1 MRRIEVCLSPELI
14 HLYDL
19 KDKIVVV
26 VDIFRATS
34 TMITGLANQV
44 KSITPVADL
53 ETCRNFRNQGY
64 IIAGERDGLPAEGF
78 ELGNSPLSYLSNAY
92 AGKKIA
98 ITTTNGTLAIERSK
112 NGSAEIL
119 IGAFL
124 NLQATANYLSTQE
137 YDVIIHCAGWKG
149 RFNLED
155 SLFAGAL
162 VEALSKTHTY
172 ECDSAL
178 AMTSLYQAA
187 KADLFSFINQA
198 SHAKRLQNHHMEAD
212 IDFCL
217 TLDKFDIVGKLV
229 DKQLVGK
236 KMHREVF

>member
-1 MRRIEVCLSPELI
+1 MKTIEVCFSPELI

-19 KDKIVVV
+19 TNKIVIV

-44 KSITPVADL
+44 KSFTPIADL
-53 ETCRNFRNQGY
+53 ETCRNLRNQGY
-64 IIAGERDGLPAEGF
+64 VIAGERDGLPAEGF
-78 ELGNSPLSYLSNAY
+78 ELGNSPLSYIPNAY

-98 ITTTNGTLAIERSK
+98 MTTTNGTLAIERST

-124 NLQATANYLSTQE
+124 NLQATADYLSNLE
-137 YDVIIHCAGWKG
+137 NDILIHCAGWKG
-149 RFNLED
+149 KFNLED
-155 SLFAGAL
+155 SLYAGAL
-162 VEALSKTHTY
+162 VEALAKTHIY

-178 AMTSLYQAA
+178 AMSALYQGA
-187 KADLFSFINQA
+187 KEDLFTFINQA
-198 SHAKRLQNHHMEAD
+198 SHSKRLQNHQMEAD

-217 TLDKFDIVGKLV
+217 TLDHYDIVGKLV
-229 DKQLVGK
+229 GGELVGK
-236 KMHREVF
+236 KFQKSRV